1 MNKVKIGVIGS
12 GFQAD
17 IHCASCRILGE
28 HGEVVAVASPTPGRA
43 RALADRHGISGAYRD
58 YREMLAEPDIEM
70 VTIAAPNHLHAGMV
84 RHAAEAGKHVICE
97 KPLCLTLDEADQM
110 IDICRTK
117 GVLLLYGE
125 ELLFTPKY
133 LKAKAMADEGA
144 FGRIHL
150 ITQCERHPG
159 PHAPWFRDLR
169 QAGGGVFMDM
179 GCHGVAFCY
188 WFLGRSPV
196 ATVYCQMNAQEPA
209 GEDALEDNS
218 LCILEFENGAVG
230 LVENSWTR
238 AGGMDDR
245 IEVYGSRGLT
255 MGDLHMGN
263 ALPTYSETGY
273 GYAGEKAPGTKG
285 WSYPVYDELYNY
297 GMPQELAHFARCV
310 RGVDQPITTG
320 EDGRAVLEVLLAG
333 YASAGEGCKVALPFR
348 PKNVRH
354 PAELWLAGRLKGED
368 AGL

>member
-159 PHAPWFRDLR
+159 PHAAWFRDLH

-285 WSYPVYDELYNY
+285 WSYAVYDELYNY

-333 YASAGEGCKVALPFR
+333 RRMSGIR
-348 PKNVRH
+348 PSSGS
-354 PAELWLAGRLKGED
+354 PAD
-368 AGL
+368 

>member
-1 MNKVKIGVIGS
+1 MKKVKIGVIGS

-17 IHCASCRILGE
+17 IHCASCRILAE
-28 HGEVVAVASPTPGRA
+28 DGEVVAVTSPTPGRA
-43 RALADRHGISGAYRD
+43 RALADRHGIANAYLD
-58 YREMLAEPDIEM
+58 YREMLAEPEIEM
-70 VTIAAPNHLHAGMV
+70 VTIAAPNHLHAEMV
-84 RHAAEAGKHVICE
+84 RRAAEAGKHVVCE
-97 KPLCLTLDEADQM
+97 KPLCLTLDEADAM

-133 LKAKAMADEGA
+133 LKAKTMADEGA

-150 ITQCERHPG
+150 VKQSERHSG
-159 PHAPWFRDLR
+159 PHAPWFRDLN

-179 GCHGVAFCY
+179 GCHGIAFCY
-188 WFLGRSPV
+188 WFLGRSPI
-196 ATVYCQMNAQEPA
+196 ATVHCQMNAQESQGA
-209 GEDALEDNS
+209 EALEDNS

-238 AGGMDDR
+238 IGGMDDR
-245 IEVYGSRGLT
+245 IEVYGSHGLT
-255 MGDLHMGN
+255 LGDLHMGN

-273 GYAGEKAPGTKG
+273 GYAGEKAPSTKG

-297 GMPQELAHFARCV
+297 GLPQELSHFARCV
-310 RGVDQPITTG
+310 RGKEQPITTG

-333 YASAGEGCKVALPFR
+333 YASAGEGRKVALPFR
-348 PKNVRH
+348 PKNVRR
-354 PAELWLAGRLKGED
+354 PADLWLAGRLNDED
-368 AGL
+368 GSR